1 MTQSQGGAAEARLS
15 VDLFNGLQSSEISG
29 ILSTATVQSYDSS
42 QVIFRAGEPASHLYV
57 IRSGRVK
64 YYRETRQGKEVLL
77 RWLGPGEVFGLG
89 TFLTHP
95 MANIGTAEAV
105 RHSEA
110 HVWDHAAVQ
119 RIASQYPRLRENAF
133 RAVLSYIA
141 EYSDRHLR
149 LVADSAAHRLAR
161 TVSDLG
167 MRSGKPVSDGVELDI
182 KNEYL
187 SSLADVGL
195 YTASRLLKEWER
207 RGALR
212 KGRGKILI
220 RQPEMLLLND

>member
-1 MTQSQGGAAEARLS
+1 MTQAQGGAAEARLS
-15 VDLFNGLQSSEISG
+15 VDLFNGLQSSDISG
-29 ILSTATVQSYDSS
+29 ILSTATLQSYDSS

-77 RWLGPGEVFGLG
+77 RWLGTGEVFGLG
-89 TFLTHP
+89 TFL
-95 MANIGTAEAV
+95 
-105 RHSEA
+105 
-110 HVWDHAAVQ
+110 
-119 RIASQYPRLRENAF
+119 
-133 RAVLSYIA
+133 AVLSYIA

>member
-1 MTQSQGGAAEARLS
+1 MTQSQGGAAEARLQI
-15 VDLFNGLQSSEISG
+15 DLFNGLQSSDVSS
-29 ILSTATVQSYDSS
+29 ILSSAAVQTFDPN
-42 QVIFRAGEPASHLYV
+42 QIIFRAGEPAAHLYV

-105 RHSEA
+105 RHSEIY
-110 HVWDHAAVQ
+110 VWDHATVQ
-119 RIASQYPRLRENAF
+119 RVAGQFPRLRDNAF
-133 RAVLSYIA
+133 RAVLSYIS

-149 LVADSAAHRLAR
+149 LVSDSAAHRLAR

-167 MRSGKPVSDGVELDI
+167 MRSGRPVSDGVELDI